1 MTRRVKVFATIGVV
15 LAWFAFNIFWLA
27 FWTGTPPKHG
37 VSLSISRMIM
47 GVSNILVASVIVS
60 VFDIVIRLG
69 SIVALVFGT
78 RAIWRKKIE
87 GAIQTKEE
95 PPDIKRI

>member
-1 MTRRVKVFATIGVV
+1 
-15 LAWFAFNIFWLA
+15 
-27 FWTGTPPKHG
+27 
-37 VSLSISRMIM
+37 M

-69 SIVALVFGT
+69 TIVALVFGT

-95 PPDIKRI
+95 PLDSP